1 MVWQNRLMP
10 ILFCQKGHIHLMES
24 VDSSEIRRK

>member
-1 MVWQNRLMP
+1 MVLQNRHMP
-10 ILFCQKGHIHLMES
+10 ILFCQKDHIHLMEN